1 MAQSRR
7 YGRAINRQQLVGP
20 DDIFAAQGMIPTR
33 DFVDQNG
40 DLTPASFRFLHSV
53 YLAIARIEERMA
65 AAGIPRADV

>member
-1 MAQSRR
+1 MQSGR

-20 DDIFAAQGMIPTR
+20 GDIFSAQGMVPTQ
-33 DFVDQNG
+33 DFVDRDGN
-40 DLTPASFRFLHSV
+40 LTPASFRFLHSL